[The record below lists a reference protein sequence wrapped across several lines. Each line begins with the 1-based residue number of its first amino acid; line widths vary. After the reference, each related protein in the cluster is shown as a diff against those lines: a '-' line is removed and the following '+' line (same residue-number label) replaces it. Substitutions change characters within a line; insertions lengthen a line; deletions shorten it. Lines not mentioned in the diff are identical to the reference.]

1 MYNLS
6 ALPQDQYQTFLLGD
20 LSPGQ
25 VYDAWIRAVNVA
37 GPGEKTTRRFTT
49 KDSERF
55 GTKILLFIFILFF
68 FLM

>member
-6 ALPQDQYQTFLLGD
+6 ALPQDQYRTFSLGD

-25 VYDAWIRAVNVA
+25 VYDAWIRAVNEA
-37 GPGEKTTRRFTT
+37 GPGENTTRRFTT

-55 GTKILLFIFILFF
+55 GMEI
-68 FLM
+68 